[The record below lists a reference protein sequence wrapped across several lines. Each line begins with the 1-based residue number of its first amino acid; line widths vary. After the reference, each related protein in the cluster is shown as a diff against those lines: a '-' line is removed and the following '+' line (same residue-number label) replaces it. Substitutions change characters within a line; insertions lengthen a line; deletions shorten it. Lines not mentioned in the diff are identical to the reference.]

1 MVIFLPPPITV
12 ELLQVLYVIAIP
24 SGGGTGGGG
33 GVDWGGSG
41 VDVSFG
47 DGILPTHGFYNT
59 DVLWK

>member
-33 GVDWGGSG
+33 GVDWEVVGLML
-41 VDVSFG
+41 VLVME
-47 DGILPTHGFYNT
+47 ILPTHGFYNT